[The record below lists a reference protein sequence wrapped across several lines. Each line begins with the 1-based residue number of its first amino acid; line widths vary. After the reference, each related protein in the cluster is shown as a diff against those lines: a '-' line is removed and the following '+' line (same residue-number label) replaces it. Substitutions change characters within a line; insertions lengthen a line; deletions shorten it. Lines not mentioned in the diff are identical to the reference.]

1 MAYSKNSLFSDHK
14 PLAIGD
20 KLLIYTDGGSR
31 GNPGPSAIG
40 YVVGDKGYGE
50 YIGVTTNN
58 VAEYKAI
65 SASLRK
71 AKLLLGKTKAKQTDI
86 EVRMDS
92 QLACRQLS
100 GIYRIENVA
109 LQPIFFEVW
118 NLKFDFKSVRFVH
131 VPREENT
138 KADAMVN
145 KALDERG

>member
-1 MAYSKNSLFSDHK
+1 MNL
-14 PLAIGD
+14 I
-20 KLLIYTDGGSR
+20 IYTDGGSR

-50 YIGVTTNN
+50 YIGHTTNN

-71 AKLLLGKTKAKQTDI
+71 AKLLLGKTKAKQTEV

-92 QLACRQLS
+92 ELACRQLS
-100 GIYRIENVA
+100 GIYRIENET
-109 LQPIFFEVW
+109 LQPLFFEIW
-118 NLKFDFKSVRFVH
+118 NLKFDFKSVKFVH
-131 VPREENT
+131 IPRAQNS

-145 KALDERG
+145 QALDNQLNK